1 MPLLNPLANPQPPI
15 PNPYCTVGGLMRTSR
30 LILLACIAAVT
41 VSVIASQQ
49 PSTGS
54 GQGQA
59 APAAAAPANPKLDQY
74 KRDVGLEVDAM
85 QENIQKWN
93 DTVFSFAEPGFQ
105 EFETSKYLTG
115 ILKQNGFSIQEN
127 LAGIPTAWMATWG
140 TGKPVI
146 ALGSDIDDIPQASQK
161 PGVAWHEPIIEGA
174 PGHGEGHNSGMPL
187 QIAAALGVKKIMEQN
202 HLQGT
207 LKLWPGVA
215 EELLGTKA
223 YYVRAGAFKDVDIC
237 IFAHVGANMQV
248 SWGDSGGNGMVS
260 VEYTFKGESAHA
272 AGAPWRGR
280 SALDA
285 VELMDIGWNFRRE
298 HLRLQQR
305 SHYVIPNG
313 GDQPNVV
320 PPNAS
325 VWYYFRETSYDEI
338 KKLWDIGNNMAK
350 AATMMTDTEY
360 TMRVLGSA
368 WPGHFNKTVAETMYA
383 NIEKVGLPQW
393 SEADIALAK
402 AVQREMKV
410 PETGLATKINP
421 LRGREVIPD
430 EEKRRRGSDDIG
442 DISWNVPTV
451 TLNYP
456 SNIQAGP
463 GHNWANAI
471 SMATPIA
478 HKGIQYGAKVM
489 ALTVL
494 DLLTRP
500 ELVTQAW
507 DYFNNVQTK
516 TRKYTPL
523 IRPGDQP
530 AIWLN
535 KERMEKFRPEM
546 KKYYYDP
553 SKYKN
558 YLDQL
563 GIKYPTTEKPATKSS
578 AQKPADH
585 SLVLARRGGRGGRHA
600 QRATTTNGDCDG
612 GAHAQ
617 SAARHV
623 H

>member
-1 MPLLNPLANPQPPI
+1 MGYNRWILEAF
-15 PNPYCTVGGLMRTSR
+15 MRTSR
-30 LILLACIAAVT
+30 VLMIGLAIAFT
-41 VSVIASQQ
+41 VSLTAAQQ
-49 PSTGS
+49 P
-54 GQGQA
+54 
-59 APAAAAPANPKLDQY
+59 APAGASPSTTAGQLNPRADQY

-93 DTVFSFAEPGFQ
+93 DMVFSFAEPGFQ
-105 EFETSKYLTG
+105 EFETSKYLTT

-127 LAGIPTAWMATWG
+127 LAGIPTAWMASWG
-140 TGKPVI
+140 SGKPVI

-187 QIAAALGVKKIMEQN
+187 QIAAALAVKKVMEQQ

-223 YYVRAGAFKDVDIC
+223 YYVRAGAFKDVDVC
-237 IFAHVGANMQV
+237 IFVHVGANMQT
-248 SWGDSGGNGMVS
+248 SWGDSGGDGMVS
-260 VEYTFKGESAHA
+260 VEYDFTGESAHA

-285 VELMDIGWNFRRE
+285 VELMDVGWNFRRE

-325 VWYYFRETSYDEI
+325 VWYYFRETSYEEI

-368 WPGHFNKTVAETMYA
+368 WPGHFNKTVAETMHA

-393 SEADIALAK
+393 SEADIALTK
-402 AVQREMKV
+402 AVQHELKV
-410 PETGLATKINP
+410 PEIGLATKINP

-430 EEKRRRGSDDIG
+430 EEKRGGGSDDIG

-456 SNIQAGP
+456 SNMQAGP

-478 HKGIQYGAKVM
+478 HKGIQYGAKVV
-489 ALTVL
+489 ALTVI

-516 TRKYTPL
+516 NRKYIPL
-523 IRPGDQP
+523 IRPEDKP

-535 KERMEKFRPEM
+535 KERMEKYRPEM

-553 SKYKN
+553 TKYKN
-558 YLDQL
+558 YLEQL
-563 GIKYPTTEKPATKSS
+563 GIKYPTTVKPATKPS
-578 AQKPADH
+578 AQ
-585 SLVLARRGGRGGRHA
+585 
-600 QRATTTNGDCDG
+600 Q
-612 GAHAQ
+612 
-617 SAARHV
+617 
-623 H
+623 